1 MRPVLYVVVL
11 GPAFGHTESAT
22 RKHSTTTTTST
33 VQVTVSVLV
42 GTRHES
48 VKDCEMRYTPDH
60 IGVSP
65 SLVTYH
71 VTRDGRSFF
80 FLVININVTSTT
92 TYWKLRKADLGRLG
106 LKRLFIFHIHHGTKL
121 ETESS
126 ISFRMFLSGYNPT
139 VSAIVLR
146 VVSQYSIS
154 TMPYWLVQFVPNFS
168 IYRRVVVV

>member
-1 MRPVLYVVVL
+1 MLSYL
-11 GPAFGHTESAT
+11 GPPLDIRSQRQG
-22 RKHSTTTTTST
+22 STAQQQQQVT

-92 TYWKLRKADLGRLG
+92 TYWKLRKADLG
-106 LKRLFIFHIHHGTKL
+106 
-121 ETESS
+121 
-126 ISFRMFLSGYNPT
+126 
-139 VSAIVLR
+139 
-146 VVSQYSIS
+146 
-154 TMPYWLVQFVPNFS
+154 
-168 IYRRVVVV
+168 